1 MIDFIFIFR
10 LLVFPGF
17 TFILF
22 LTLFC
27 DWVER
32 KLEARIQ
39 NRVGPMVA
47 GPGGILQP
55 LADLIKLLTKEDI
68 EPRDTKKLVFRYT
81 PLVAFAIMI
90 FAMCFLPIDGA
101 SVLSTGSTLLGSG
114 FNGDL
119 IIILAFATIANFLL
133 FLAGWASA
141 NPYGTIGSA
150 RVLTQFL
157 GYDIP
162 LFLLALSP
170 AFIAGTLQ
178 ISVIAG
184 SQTFPWIFAL
194 LVPWAFVLFIITMQA
209 ELEKDPFDVPH
220 SESEVV
226 GGLETE
232 YTGAKLAFLHLTRDV
247 QVVFGAALVVELF
260 LGGPNGPVFFGLDW
274 LFYTLWFVLKL
285 LVVVVIS
292 EYITTVVARL
302 RIDQVLT
309 GNWKIILPAAL
320 ISLMA
325 TVLLVTYVYHPF
337 GIGVLPGA
345 LA

>member
-1 MIDFIFIFR
+1 MVDIFLLIFNI
-10 LLVFPGF
+10 LIFPGF
-17 TFILF
+17 TFILA

-27 DWVER
+27 DWIER

-55 LADLIKLLTKEDI
+55 LADFIKLLTKEDI
-68 EPRDTKKLVFRYT
+68 EPRDTKKLVFKFA
-81 PLVAFAIMI
+81 PLVAFAIMV
-90 FAMCFLPIDGA
+90 FAFCFLPINGS
-101 SVLSTGSTLLGSG
+101 SVLSTGG

-119 IIILAFATIANFLL
+119 LVILTFATIANFTL
-133 FLAGWASA
+133 FLAGWASN

-162 LFLLALSP
+162 LYILALCPAFLAGSLSVFEIVGNQAATLPYLLLA
-170 AFIAGTLQ
+170 
-178 ISVIAG
+178 
-184 SQTFPWIFAL
+184 
-194 LVPWAFVLFIITMQA
+194 PWAFVLFVIAMQA

-247 QVVFGAALVVELF
+247 QVVFGAALIVTLF
-260 LGGPNGPVFFGLDW
+260 LGGFNGPVFFGLPAFW
-274 LFYTLWFVLKL
+274 YTLWFVLKL
-285 LVVVVIS
+285 LAVVILS
-292 EYITTVVARL
+292 EYITTVFARL
-302 RIDQVLT
+302 RIDQVLNL
-309 GNWKIILPAAL
+309 NWKVMLPLAIL
-320 ISLMA
+320 SLLA
-325 TVLLVTYVYHPF
+325 TLAIVAWVIPLVTPVM
-337 GIGVLPGA
+337 V
-345 LA
+345 